1 MVIHP
6 TSLLRLRVADFYFDD
21 IEYKTAGL
29 LIPRCNDQR
38 IAIWTKRLPIFC
50 IGNHDLM
57 AAKLRIDLTRAE
69 YCFISIAARYDHDF
83 TQNIIINAL
92 IQ

>member
-21 IEYKTAGL
+21 IGYKTA
-29 LIPRCNDQR
+29 PRCNDQR

-50 IGNHDLM
+50 IGNHDVM

-69 YCFISIAARYDHDF
+69 YCFISIAARYDHDS

-92 IQ
+92 IQELP